1 MFCVSLSQIIQKF
14 IDLLS
19 HVSVLLDLGKT
30 QTLQSRRDVPFA
42 SLHLK
47 VADNYAI
54 RVCFWGVDAAA

>member
-54 RVCFWGVDAAA
+54 